1 MDCQSFAYEI
11 SDNEP
16 CEDSQQLI
24 ADPTP
29 HYLTEYLEDY
39 DHSSDGV
46 IRKYGYDTIKKIQ
59 SLSVHVEPIYHTNRL
74 LIEKVTDDIER
85 KFPHVEEYKRELQ
98 DIYCKPIPEYDEHI
112 EEIKNK

>member
-1 MDCQSFAYEI
+1 MNWRKRVIFSHKISTRNDFFGSKRNKIVKRRNTNFNLLNLDSQSFAYEI

-16 CEDSQQLI
+16 CEDSVQQLI

-46 IRKYGYDTIKKIQ
+46 IRKYGYDTFKKI
-59 SLSVHVEPIYHTNRL
+59 
-74 LIEKVTDDIER
+74 
-85 KFPHVEEYKRELQ
+85 
-98 DIYCKPIPEYDEHI
+98 
-112 EEIKNK
+112 